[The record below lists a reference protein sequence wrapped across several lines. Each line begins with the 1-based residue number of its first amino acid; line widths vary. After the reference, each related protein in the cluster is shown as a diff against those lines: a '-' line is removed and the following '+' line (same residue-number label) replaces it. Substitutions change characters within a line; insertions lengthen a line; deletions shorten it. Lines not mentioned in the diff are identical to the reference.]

1 MVPAL
6 TERAFQLAAA
16 VPVDGDIAEFG
27 VWQGAG
33 LETLAQ
39 LARKYRLH
47 PAPRV
52 YGFDTFAGIP
62 ATDKPLVNKLASV
75 YAEGQFA
82 DTSIEA
88 VQRRVPEATLV
99 QGMFADLQPLGDYGV
114 GKLRIVNLDGDIY
127 EGYRDALSLITPHLQ
142 VGTVVLGDDTIPP
155 NHWSRT
161 SVREHGQKAMREWE
175 DATGFNLH
183 LIRFEWTVGLYVIV
197 DEDYLRQHW
206 RVIDRLRRDTI
217 HESLELIANRLLKRP
232 VETRPMR
239 GDPDNPES

>member
-16 VPVDGDIAEFG
+16 VPVEGDIAEFG

-33 LETLAQ
+33 LETMTL
-39 LARKYRLH
+39 LARKYRLTS
-47 PAPRV
+47 APRV

-62 ATDKPLVNKLASV
+62 ATEKPLVNKLAS

-99 QGMFADLQPLGDYGV
+99 KGVFADAKPLSEYGIE
-114 GKLRIVNLDGDIY
+114 KLRIVNLDGDIY
-127 EGYRDALSLITPHLQ
+127 EGYRDALNLITPHLQ
-142 VGTVVLGDDTIPP
+142 VGTVILGDEPIPP
-155 NHWSRT
+155 THWSRT
-161 SVREHGQKAMREWE
+161 SIREHGQKAMREWE
-175 DATGFNLH
+175 DASGLNLH

-206 RVIDRLRRDTI
+206 RVIDSLRRDTI
-217 HESLELIANRLLKRP
+217 RESLELVANRLLKRP
-232 VETRPMR
+232 LETRPMR
-239 GDPDNPES
+239 GDPDNPNS